1 MMFGFLYDGKKKG
14 ECVYEMKQKGNEMQ
28 VTPEVQS
35 TVLESK

>member
-1 MMFGFLYDGKKKG
+1 MGKKKG